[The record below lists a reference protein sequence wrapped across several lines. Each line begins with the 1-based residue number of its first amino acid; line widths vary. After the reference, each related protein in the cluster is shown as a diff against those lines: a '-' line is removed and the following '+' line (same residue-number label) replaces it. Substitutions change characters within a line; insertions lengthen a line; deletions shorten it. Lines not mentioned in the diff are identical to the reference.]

1 MLIGG
6 LEAGGTKMV
15 CVIGDECGN
24 VFERVMIPTQS
35 PNITMPKLIEFFR
48 EKSIQALGIG
58 CFGPVDLNRKSST
71 YGMILETTKAEWRN
85 TKIVKEF
92 QDALGVP
99 IGFDTDVNAAAYG
112 ETILGA
118 GKEQDVVLYVTV
130 GTGIGVGVCIGK
142 EPLHGM
148 IHPEGGHILLNK
160 NENDPL
166 TGVCPFHENC
176 AEGLASGPAQNKR
189 LELLPFEDAWEI
201 EAEYIAKAIT
211 NYIMMYSPN
220 KVILWGGVM
229 HQTHLYE
236 RIWAKVF
243 RYLNGYLVHKNVT
256 ESGLRDYIVP
266 PRLGENAG
274 VVGALLL
281 GRREYEKMN

>member
-148 IHPEGGHILLNK
+148 I
-160 NENDPL
+160 PL
-166 TGVCPFHENC
+166 
-176 AEGLASGPAQNKR
+176 S
-189 LELLPFEDAWEI
+189 
-201 EAEYIAKAIT
+201 Y
-211 NYIMMYSPN
+211 
-220 KVILWGGVM
+220 
-229 HQTHLYE
+229 THLTLPT
-236 RIWAKVF
+236 ICSV
-243 RYLNGYLVHKNVT
+243 
-256 ESGLRDYIVP
+256 
-266 PRLGENAG
+266 
-274 VVGALLL
+274 
-281 GRREYEKMN
+281 